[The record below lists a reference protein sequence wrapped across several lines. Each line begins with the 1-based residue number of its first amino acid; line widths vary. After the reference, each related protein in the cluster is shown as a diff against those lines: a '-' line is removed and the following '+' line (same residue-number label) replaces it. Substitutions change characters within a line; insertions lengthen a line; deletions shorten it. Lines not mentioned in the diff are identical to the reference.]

1 MTATQERPPT
11 PVTPPVQPARKRTR
25 PFPLDIYQSAV
36 GKKWV
41 MALSGIAFLGFLFAH
56 MIGNLKMFIGA
67 EDFNHYAE
75 FLRELGYP
83 ILPKNVALWLMRTGL
98 IVALAVH
105 LHAAYSLTMMNNRAR
120 PRSMKYSQRHYAAAN
135 YASLTMRLSGI
146 WILAF
151 IAYHLADLTFGW
163 VNPDFEDGH
172 VYHNVVESFSNPIV
186 AAFYVVSM
194 VVLAVHIFHGAWSMF
209 QSLGINNPKFNGA
222 RRGFAVLCAVVICGA
237 NISFPIAVQAGIV
250 G

>member
-11 PVTPPVQPARKRTR
+11 PVTPPIQPAHRRKA
-25 PFPLDIYQSAV
+25 PFPLDLYQSAV

-41 MALSGIAFLGFLFAH
+41 MALSGVAFLGFLFAH
-56 MIGNLKMFIGA
+56 MVGNLKMYAGP
-67 EDFNHYAE
+67 EEFNHYAE

-83 ILPKNVALWLMRTGL
+83 LLPKNVALWLMRTGL
-98 IVALAVH
+98 IAALLIH

-120 PRSMKYSQRHYAAAN
+120 PRSMKYSKRHYLAAN

-146 WILAF
+146 WLLAF
-151 IAYHLADLTFGW
+151 ICYHLADLTFGW
-163 VNPDFEDGH
+163 VNPDFVHGD
-172 VYHNVVESFSNPIV
+172 VYHNVVKSFSNPIV
-186 AAFYVVSM
+186 AGFYVISM

-209 QSLGINNPKFNGA
+209 QSLGINNPRYNGA
-222 RRGFAVLCAVVICGA
+222 RRGFAVAAAVVICGA
-237 NISFPIAVQAGIV
+237 NITFPLAVQAGVV